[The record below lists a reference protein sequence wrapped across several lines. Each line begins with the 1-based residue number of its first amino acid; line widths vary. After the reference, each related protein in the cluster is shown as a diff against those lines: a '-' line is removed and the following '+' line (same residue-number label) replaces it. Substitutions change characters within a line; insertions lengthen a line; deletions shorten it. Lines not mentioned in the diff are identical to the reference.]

1 MEPLLSIEHYSIA
14 FRQYER
20 GLRQHQF
27 LTVEDLNLKV
37 FAGEL
42 VAIVGASGSGKSLL
56 AHGILGILPYNA
68 VSGGRILYQ
77 GEELTP
83 KRVKK
88 LRGKEIV
95 LIPQSASFLD
105 PLMKVGRQVLGK
117 EKNTAG
123 KEKMRQF
130 WKQYHLEEGIENKY
144 PFQLSGGMTRRVFL
158 AAAQMGKPKL
168 VIADE
173 PTPGLQ
179 KALATMALGHLK
191 ELAGQGIGVVL
202 ITHDLSQALTVA
214 DRIVVFWEGKNIEE
228 VTPEDFGCWGNLKHP
243 YTRALYDA
251 MPQNGFSCSWEEGED
266 SLW

>member
-20 GLRQHQF
+20 GLRQRQF
-27 LTVEDLNLKV
+27 FTVKDLNLKV

-42 VAIVGASGSGKSLL
+42 VAVVGASGSGKSLL

-68 VSGGRILYQ
+68 SAGGRIFYQ

-83 KRVKK
+83 KRIPK

-105 PLMKVGRQVLGK
+105 PLMQVGKQVLRGRK
-117 EKNTAG
+117 SAAG
-123 KEKMRQF
+123 KERMRQF
-130 WKQYHLEEGIENKY
+130 WKQYHLDEEIEKKY

-158 AAAQMGKPKL
+158 AAAQMGQPRL

-179 KALATMALGHLK
+179 KELAAMALGHLK
-191 ELAGQGIGVVL
+191 ELAKEGIGVIL
-202 ITHDLSQALTVA
+202 ITHDLAQALTVA
-214 DRIVVFWEGKNIEE
+214 DRIVVFWEGRNIEE
-228 VTPEDFGCWGNLKHP
+228 VKAEDFWHRENLKHP
-243 YTRALYDA
+243 YTQALYDA
-251 MPQNGFSCSWEEGED
+251 MPQNGFSCSWEEGGGC
-266 SLW
+266 L